1 MPEFEYTEEAVSV
14 TAQDHPDLKLGVM
27 YTWTITAAVE
37 KIAGTTD
44 LIQCSLAEEETGAT
58 CKMVLFFTPNTHRQV
73 SMFAK
78 AIKLKG
84 LAEGKKIIIT
94 PDTIIGGALMAKMK
108 EGRSFE
114 TKTGETV
121 TPWEIDTFS
130 CAAVGSPRAVAK
142 VASKPNPAPVV
153 ATTKEEGEW

>member
-1 MPEFEYTEEAVSV
+1 MPEFEYTEEAVFV

-27 YTWTITAAVE
+27 YTWAIIDAVE

-44 LIQCSLAEEETGAT
+44 LIQCALAESETGAT
-58 CKMVLFFTPNTHRQV
+58 CRMTLFFTPNTRRQI
-73 SMFAK
+73 SLFAK
-78 AIKLKG
+78 AIQLKG
-84 LAEGKKIIIT
+84 LAEGKKIVIT
-94 PDTIIGGALMAKMK
+94 PDTIIGGTLMAKMK

-130 CAAVGSPRAVAK
+130 CAAVGSLRAVAK